1 VKYLPSNDE
10 ERRQLGAAGTALGL
24 GCSIVTSIILFIGGG
39 ILLDRW
45 LETEP
50 IFTLIGVAL
59 GLLMAGYE
67 LYELAMVGQTNRRPG
82 PVTRQLQ
89 RVSVKRRKP
98 ADDGRPEEK

>member
-10 ERRQLGAAGTALGL
+10 ERRQFGAAGTALGL

-59 GLLMAGYE
+59 GMLLAGYE
-67 LYELAMVGQTNRRPG
+67 LYELAMVGRTDRKPG

-89 RVSVKRRKP
+89 KLPSSRSHETY
-98 ADDGRPEEK
+98 DQEPEEK